1 MRSAEP
7 VAVVLSA
14 LILSCSLAA
23 SPSCAVAEEETP
35 VAPDTARQAATESDV
50 EMRPKWELGVGSVFY
65 TQPDYI
71 GSDEYRFR
79 IIPFPWIVYRGERFR
94 ADRESIQTK
103 IFGTDRIRVD
113 ISTSGQISVDSDD
126 NDLRH
131 GMPDLD
137 WMFQIGPS
145 LTIHLLR
152 SDDGRS
158 ALEVDLPIRPAFAIA
173 FDHFKYEGFVASP
186 QLEYKLSSGPYQ
198 FTAQAGLEFQDSEYN
213 DFFYGVDHRFV
224 TPDRRQY
231 DGDGG
236 YGGVRVAAGVARYF
250 WDRFYLG
257 IFTRYYNLDGAAFE
271 DSPLTNTSHT
281 FVGGIAL
288 GVVLMKSDELV
299 AVTATEP
306 RRKDLGGPGTLMP
319 AHDDTL
325 SEPPPQQ

>member
-1 MRSAEP
+1 MRLCLRRAGAS
-7 VAVVLSA
+7 SA
-14 LILSCSLAA
+14 LLLLLPLTLPMAVLAQVE
-23 SPSCAVAEEETP
+23 SP
-35 VAPDTARQAATESDV
+35 VAPDTGRQAAKEAHV

-79 IIPFPWIVYRGERFR
+79 IIPFPWIVYRGDRFR

-103 IFGTDRIRVD
+103 IFGTDRIRFD
-113 ISTSGQISVDSDD
+113 ISTSGQIAVDSDD
-126 NDLRH
+126 NDRRH

-152 SDDGRS
+152 SDDGNS
-158 ALEVDLPIRPAFAIA
+158 ALEIDIPLRPAFAIA
-173 FDHFKYEGFVASP
+173 FDHFKYEGLVASP
-186 QLEYKLSSGPYQ
+186 QIEYKLSRGPYQ
-198 FTAQAGLEFQDSEYN
+198 FTGQAGLEFQDSEYN

-231 DGDGG
+231 DGKTG

-250 WDRFYLG
+250 FDRFYVG
-257 IFTRYYNLDGAAFE
+257 VFTRYYNLEGAAFE
-271 DSPLTNTSHT
+271 NSPLTGSTHA
-281 FVGGIAL
+281 FVGGVAL
-288 GVVLMKSDELV
+288 GVVLTKSDEMV
-299 AVTATEP
+299 PVTAAEP
-306 RRKDLGGPGTLMP
+306 KTKELGSPGTLMP